1 MSKIESNTSEIE
13 YEIEKITD
21 KRIKLNGKVEYKI
34 KWLGYSDTESS
45 WEPAD
50 QLYNAKEAIEE
61 YEKGNQ
67 STKKDNNSVCEKKE
81 KFLDKVLIEKY
92 STENNSLDNESLNN
106 NNVSHLNSNKDDIK
120 ERNAFDEKDYSNTPK
135 IEKNID
141 DSNENY
147 HNCSINNN
155 DNKKSIVIE
164 QILKSTKK
172 NKFLNKKRNVKKNM
186 FKSIKTTSST
196 KSSLK
201 DENFEENNDFKILNI
216 NNVYSLNGTFFA
228 DVGVIFKNNQ
238 KKDIILST
246 RKIWDLEPK
255 KLLQFYEKHICFTDD
270 LEK

>member
-106 NNVSHLNSNKDDIK
+106 NNVSHLNSNKDETK
-120 ERNAFDEKDYSNTPK
+120 ESNAFDEKDYSKTPK
-135 IEKNID
+135 IKKNID

-147 HNCSINNN
+147 HNCSIDNN

-246 RKIWDLEPK
+246 RKIWDLDPK

>member
-1 MSKIESNTSEIE
+1 MSKIESNANEIE
-13 YEIEKITD
+13 YEIEKIID

-34 KWLGYSDTESS
+34 KWLGYGDSESS

-61 YEKGNQ
+61 YEKGNEFI
-67 STKKDNNSVCEKKE
+67 KKDKNSVCEKKE

-92 STENNSLDNESLNN
+92 STENNSLDNSLNN
-106 NNVSHLNSNKDDIK
+106 NNVSHSNSNKDDVK
-120 ERNAFDEKDYSNTPK
+120 EINSFDEKDYSITPK

-141 DSNENY
+141 DNNESDY
-147 HNCSINNN
+147 NCSIKNK

-164 QILKSTKK
+164 QILKTTK

-201 DENFEENNDFKILNI
+201 DESFEENNDFKILNI

-270 LEK
+270 LEN